1 MWYIL
6 YKERSDT
13 KDIGTSKKKQS
24 TRAWAVATSNT
35 LREVWPPRQPCI
47 IHTTFRSLIG
57 LLLILPI
64 SSIIAISIGKKAT
77 TTGNKQWNVP
87 TITSDKRATC
97 HHPQATSKGGR
108 GRHHKQ

>member
-57 LLLILPI
+57 LLLILPY
-64 SSIIAISIGKKAT
+64 IIYNSHKYWEKGHHHRKEAMECQ
-77 TTGNKQWNVP
+77 GNGPQ
-87 TITSDKRATC
+87 
-97 HHPQATSKGGR
+97 PQAIKKGVG
-108 GRHHKQ
+108 Q